1 MRYFTRKQTSMK
13 TIKYEDI
20 KTATTVAEFRE
31 NLKKYF
37 LITTDTANNAELVV
51 RSNDKQRI
59 EIDKLNTLSDL
70 FNLGVTHIVPTIAI
84 NTDQITQQEIIKNMF
99 TRDFS
104 SVLNDSSR
112 FPIYEMNN
120 HKDRSDFLDCVDVM
134 FYSVD
139 NQILRSFYVKTLG
152 KFSGYVSSEQ
162 KEVA

>member
-1 MRYFTRKQTSMK
+1 MK

-20 KTATTVAEFRE
+20 RTATTVAEFRE

-51 RSNDKQRI
+51 RSNDVQRI
-59 EIDKLNTLSDL
+59 EIDKLDSLSDL
-70 FNLGVTHIVPTIAI
+70 FSLGVTHIVPTIAI

-120 HKDRSDFLDCVDVM
+120 HKDRSDFLDYVDVM

-139 NQILRSFYVKTLG
+139 NQILRSFYAKTLG

>member
-1 MRYFTRKQTSMK
+1 MNMK

-20 KTATTVAEFRE
+20 RTATTVAEFRE

-51 RSNDKQRI
+51 RSNDVQRV
-59 EIDKLNTLSDL
+59 EIDKLDSLSDL
-70 FNLGVTHIVPTIAI
+70 FSLGVTHIVPTIAI

-120 HKDRSDFLDCVDVM
+120 HNDRRDFLDYVDVM

-139 NQILRSFYVKTLG
+139 NQILRSFYAKTLG

>member
-1 MRYFTRKQTSMK
+1 MK

-20 KTATTVAEFRE
+20 RTATTVAEFRE

-51 RSNDKQRI
+51 RSNDVQRV
-59 EIDKLNTLSDL
+59 EIDKLDSLSDL
-70 FNLGVTHIVPTIAI
+70 FSLGVTHIVPTIAI

-120 HKDRSDFLDCVDVM
+120 HKDRSDFLDYVDVM

-139 NQILRSFYVKTLG
+139 NQILRSFYAKTLG

>member
-1 MRYFTRKQTSMK
+1 MK

-20 KTATTVAEFRE
+20 RTATTVAEFRE

-51 RSNDKQRI
+51 RSNDVQRV
-59 EIDKLNTLSDL
+59 EIDKLDSLSDL
-70 FNLGVTHIVPTIAI
+70 FSLGVTHIVPTIAI

-120 HKDRSDFLDCVDVM
+120 HNDRRDFLDYVDVM

-139 NQILRSFYVKTLG
+139 NQILRSFYAKTLG

>member
-1 MRYFTRKQTSMK
+1 MK

-59 EIDKLNTLSDL
+59 EIDKLDSLSDL
-70 FNLGVTHIVPTIAI
+70 FSLGVTHIVPTIAI

-120 HKDRSDFLDCVDVM
+120 HKDRSDFLDYVDVM

-139 NQILRSFYVKTLG
+139 NQILRSFYAKTLG

>member
-1 MRYFTRKQTSMK
+1 MNMK

-20 KTATTVAEFRE
+20 RTATTVAEFRE

-51 RSNDKQRI
+51 RSNDVQRV
-59 EIDKLNTLSDL
+59 EIDKLDSLSDL
-70 FNLGVTHIVPTIAI
+70 FSLGVTHIVPTIAI

-120 HKDRSDFLDCVDVM
+120 HKDRSDFLDYVDVM

-139 NQILRSFYVKTLG
+139 NQILRSFYAKTLG

>member
-1 MRYFTRKQTSMK
+1 MK

-37 LITTDTANNAELVV
+37 LTNADTANNAELVV
-51 RSNDKQRI
+51 RSNDKQTI

-104 SVLNDSSR
+104 SVLNDDSR

-120 HKDRSDFLDCVDVM
+120 QEDRQDYLNNHNPM
-134 FYSVD
+134 FCSLD
-139 NQILRSFYVKTLG
+139 NQILRSFYVKTFG
-152 KFSGYVSSEQ
+152 KFSGYVSSEH
-162 KEVA
+162 KKIA

>member
-1 MRYFTRKQTSMK
+1 MK

-20 KTATTVAEFRE
+20 RTATTVAEFRE

-51 RSNDKQRI
+51 RSNDVQRV
-59 EIDKLNTLSDL
+59 EIDKLDSLSDL
-70 FNLGVTHIVPTIAI
+70 FSLGVTHIVPTIAI

-152 KFSGYVSSEQ
+152 NFSGYVSSEK

>member
-1 MRYFTRKQTSMK
+1 MK

-20 KTATTVAEFRE
+20 RTATTVAEFRE

-59 EIDKLNTLSDL
+59 EIDKLDSLSDL
-70 FNLGVTHIVPTIAI
+70 FSLGVTHIVPTIAI

-120 HKDRSDFLDCVDVM
+120 HKDRSDFLDYVDVM

-139 NQILRSFYVKTLG
+139 NQILRSFYAKTLG

>member
-1 MRYFTRKQTSMK
+1 M
-13 TIKYEDI
+13 
-20 KTATTVAEFRE
+20 
-31 NLKKYF
+31 
-37 LITTDTANNAELVV
+37 
-51 RSNDKQRI
+51 
-59 EIDKLNTLSDL
+59 

-120 HKDRSDFLDCVDVM
+120 QKDRSDFLDYVDVM

-152 KFSGYVSSEQ
+152 KFSGYVSSEK

>member
-1 MRYFTRKQTSMK
+1 MK

-20 KTATTVAEFRE
+20 RTATTVAEFRE

-51 RSNDKQRI
+51 RSNDVQRI
-59 EIDKLNTLSDL
+59 EIDKLDSLSDL
-70 FNLGVTHIVPTIAI
+70 FSLGVTHIVPTIAI

-120 HKDRSDFLDCVDVM
+120 HNDRRDFLDYVDVM

-139 NQILRSFYVKTLG
+139 NQILRSFYAKTLG

>member
-1 MRYFTRKQTSMK
+1 MK

-51 RSNDKQRI
+51 RSNDVQRV
-59 EIDKLNTLSDL
+59 EIDKLDSLSDL
-70 FNLGVTHIVPTIAI
+70 FSLGVTHIVPTIAI

-120 HKDRSDFLDCVDVM
+120 HKDRSDFLDYVDVM

-139 NQILRSFYVKTLG
+139 NQILRSFYAKTLG